1 MDSKPEI
8 IRQQM
13 EETRTALT
21 QKLETLEDKVVSTVQ
36 EATSAVTDTVDN
48 VKDAVNETVTSVK
61 DTVQDTVASVRDT
74 FDIERQVQRR
84 PWLMFGG
91 SVVLGYVAGRL
102 LLRGT
107 TQRRAGPQARLDRIV
122 GSQAPAMNGSHAAA
136 PLAQTSTQ
144 SEAVNEPGLFSTLVE
159 QFQPEIAKLKGMA
172 IGTALGA
179 VRDLVTHAV
188 PDQMKDQ
195 VTEMV
200 DNVTVKL
207 GGQPVRGPVLDT
219 QALFTKAECGTGCD
233 TGRDAMGRPR
243 ATAFR

>member
-1 MDSKPEI
+1 M

-21 QKLETLEDKVVSTVQ
+21 QKLETLEEKVVTTVQ
-36 EATSAVTDTVDN
+36 DATSAVTDTVDN
-48 VKDAVNETVTSVK
+48 VKDAVQETVTSVK
-61 DTVQDTVASVRDT
+61 DTVQDTVETVRDT
-74 FDIERQVQRR
+74 FDVERQVQRR

-91 SVVLGYVAGRL
+91 SVALGFVAGCL
-102 LLRGT
+102 LHRGT
-107 TQRRAGPQARLDRIV
+107 TRRRSSMARIDRMV
-122 GSQAPAMNGSHAAA
+122 GSQAPAANGSSAASPFTQPA
-136 PLAQTSTQ
+136 AQ
-144 SEAVNEPGLFSTLVE
+144 SEAADEPGLLSTLTE

-188 PDQMKDQ
+188 PDQMKGQ

-207 GGQPVRGPVLDT
+207 GGQPVAGPVLDT
-219 QALFTKAECGTGCD
+219 QALFTKEECGTGCD

>member
-1 MDSKPEI
+1 MDSKPEV

-13 EETRTALT
+13 EETRSALT

-36 EATSAVTDTVDN
+36 DATSAVTDTVDN
-48 VKDAVNETVTSVK
+48 VKDAVQETVTSVK
-61 DTVQDTVASVRDT
+61 DSVQDTVDSVRDT
-74 FDIERQVQRR
+74 FDVERQVQRR

-91 SVVLGYVAGRL
+91 SVALGFVAGCLLHRETARRRSGPAARFDRL
-102 LLRGT
+102 S
-107 TQRRAGPQARLDRIV
+107 
-122 GSQAPAMNGSHAAA
+122 GSPAPAMNGNYNASTAAQ
-136 PLAQTSTQ
+136 PISQ
-144 SEAVNEPGLFSTLVE
+144 SEPADEPSLLATLTE
-159 QFQPEIAKLKGMA
+159 QFKPEIAKLKGMA

-188 PDQMKDQ
+188 PEQMKDQ

-200 DNVTVKL
+200 NNVTVKL
-207 GGQPVRGPVLDT
+207 GGQPIQGQVLDT
-219 QALFTKAECGTGCD
+219 QALFTKDDCGTGCD

>member
-1 MDSKPEI
+1 MDSKPEV

-21 QKLETLEDKVVSTVQ
+21 QKLETLEEKVVSTVQ
-36 EATSAVTDTVDN
+36 DATSAVTDTVDN
-48 VKDAVNETVTSVK
+48 VKDAVQETVTNVK
-61 DTVQDTVASVRDT
+61 DTVQDTVESVRDT
-74 FDIERQVQRR
+74 FDVERQVQRR

-91 SVVLGYVAGRL
+91 SVVLGYIAGSL
-102 LLRGT
+102 LHRGT
-107 TQRRAGPQARLDRIV
+107 ARRRSSTQVRFDRLA
-122 GSQAPAMNGSHAAA
+122 SSSAPAMNGSHAAPPA
-136 PLAQTSTQ
+136 AQPISQ
-144 SEAVNEPGLFSTLVE
+144 SEAADEPSLFATLTE
-159 QFQPEIAKLKGMA
+159 QFKPEIAKLKGMA

-188 PDQMKDQ
+188 PDQMKGQ

-200 DNVTVKL
+200 DNVTMKL
-207 GGQPVRGPVLDT
+207 GGQPIQGPVLDT
-219 QALFTKAECGTGCD
+219 QALFTKDDCETGCD